1 MKHILS
7 LSVAENVFEVG
18 KFSEI
23 CCGSQAIRCPCFQA
37 SLSRPEFGFSMFTIL
52 CNCMPTFPMP
62 CTVFEFFPW
71 PDDLASVR
79 QPTVLLK
86 EWS

>member
-37 SLSRPEFGFSMFTIL
+37 SLSRPEFGFSMFHYPL
-52 CNCMPTFPMP
+52 QLYANLPNALHCF
-62 CTVFEFFPW
+62 
-71 PDDLASVR
+71 
-79 QPTVLLK
+79 
-86 EWS
+86 